1 MKVPST
7 VEIKHQ
13 LLVLWLKDQAAK
25 EATEAAAAHAE
36 LSTAPRGRDAT
47 R

>member
-13 LLVLWLKDQAAK
+13 LLVLWLKDQVAK
-25 EATEAAAAHAE
+25 EATEAAAVHAE